1 MAVARNIEQLVTF
14 LESHGLR
21 VICNLGE
28 LALGGLELCVVLDVG
43 LDLGVLRQPL
53 VLGGVSH
60 HRGLGLGHVGVAVG
74 HLVEALVVLHVELHV
89 ADLAAE
95 AVLVPHL
102 LQALELL
109 HGVDG
114 LAALGA
120 QLGHGAG
127 AGRGSLQLQA
137 CHWCWSRA
145 AAGHNYCQFMQ
156 QSQSSPCR
164 APPPYTGHAGRDHNN
179 MMAQES
185 KQEPQSGNTQLLKLS
200 PVA

>member
-21 VICNLGE
+21 VICHLGE

-127 AGRGSLQLQA
+127 HCSCRLVTGAGAGLLPDTITANLCSSHSPHR
-137 CHWCWSRA
+137 
-145 AAGHNYCQFMQ
+145 AGHHHH
-156 QSQSSPCR
+156 
-164 APPPYTGHAGRDHNN
+164 TLGTLAGI
-179 MMAQES
+179 
-185 KQEPQSGNTQLLKLS
+185 TTT
-200 PVA
+200 

>member
-1 MAVARNIEQLVTF
+1 MAVARYIEQLVTF

-21 VICNLGE
+21 VIRHLGE

-53 VLGGVSH
+53 VLGGVRH

-120 QLGHGAG
+120 QLGHGA
-127 AGRGSLQLQA
+127 SLQLQA
-137 CHWCWSRA
+137 CHCSWSRA
-145 AAGHNYCQFMQ
+145 AARHNYCQFMQ
-156 QSQSSPCR
+156 QSQSSPHR
-164 APPPYTGHAGRDHNN
+164 ALHHHHTLGTLAGI
-179 MMAQES
+179 
-185 KQEPQSGNTQLLKLS
+185 TTT
-200 PVA
+200 